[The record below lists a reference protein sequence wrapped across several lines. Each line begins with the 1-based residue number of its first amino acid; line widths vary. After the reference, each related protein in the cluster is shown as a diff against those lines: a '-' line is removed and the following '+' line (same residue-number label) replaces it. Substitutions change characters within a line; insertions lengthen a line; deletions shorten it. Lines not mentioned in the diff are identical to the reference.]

1 MRNVFIHI
9 GIGKTAT
16 TTLQVESFPRIARFK
31 GLTFLTL
38 QDLLKKY
45 RIERTNYKIHP
56 LEGVEYKLKDLNNVI
71 ISCESFVGRDFNPYY
86 FKNAMEINKKI
97 FGNDVTI
104 IITIRKPSDLFT
116 SNYIQKIQEGS
127 TCKVKEFFS
136 KDLHPEKYQ
145 ISNNFYA
152 KLISMYKENF
162 DRVLIVKF
170 DEIKKFNF
178 LDTLIDLDSTQK
190 KLLSTSFAKKIYNKS
205 YSKFALNLS
214 LIISK
219 VSSIIS
225 IKQPKIKL
233 PRKKNVDKK
242 SIGPLLNFYNRIL
255 NFFSVRKILHS
266 LDKIIPY
273 KKYQINF
280 HEIGFPEIDQIN
292 QKYEEYDDIQLYN
305 GIEKADVKSKYS
317 SDVKEV
323 ILTENSEPKLKIKD
337 YYKKTLFILKGTNF
351 KLLPIFTI
359 ILFAGFIDL
368 ISIGMIGPLI
378 GSVANPNFI
387 EDSNLPFNIDLV
399 EYSLE
404 NVQTY
409 LFIIISSLF
418 IFRGIVSM
426 YLNFKIVQF
435 SYKQDVILKNK
446 LMKNYINM
454 PLSKFTKRNRSE
466 YLHSIN
472 YLSSQFTSQIIMSIL
487 QTVSSVIIG
496 LMLLILLA
504 ATNLKL
510 LLIAAT
516 LFIFIIIAY
525 DLLIKQRLKQI
536 GILFNLFSTRM
547 YKAMNEGLDGF
558 KEIRIYRKESYF
570 LDLFKKSSERS
581 AKYQILNNAF
591 SLLPRYMFESFIILL
606 GVLSV
611 Y

>member
-1 MRNVFIHI
+1 M
-9 GIGKTAT
+9 A
-16 TTLQVESFPRIARFK
+16 
-31 GLTFLTL
+31 
-38 QDLLKKY
+38 
-45 RIERTNYKIHP
+45 
-56 LEGVEYKLKDLNNVI
+56 
-71 ISCESFVGRDFNPYY
+71 
-86 FKNAMEINKKI
+86 
-97 FGNDVTI
+97 
-104 IITIRKPSDLFT
+104 
-116 SNYIQKIQEGS
+116 
-127 TCKVKEFFS
+127 
-136 KDLHPEKYQ
+136 
-145 ISNNFYA
+145 
-152 KLISMYKENF
+152 
-162 DRVLIVKF
+162 
-170 DEIKKFNF
+170 
-178 LDTLIDLDSTQK
+178 
-190 KLLSTSFAKKIYNKS
+190 
-205 YSKFALNLS
+205 
-214 LIISK
+214 
-219 VSSIIS
+219 
-225 IKQPKIKL
+225 
-233 PRKKNVDKK
+233 
-242 SIGPLLNFYNRIL
+242 LLNFYNRIL

-516 LFIFIIIAY
+516 LFIFIIIG
-525 DLLIKQRLKQI
+525 LI
-536 GILFNLFSTRM
+536 F
-547 YKAMNEGLDGF
+547 
-558 KEIRIYRKESYF
+558 
-570 LDLFKKSSERS
+570 
-581 AKYQILNNAF
+581 
-591 SLLPRYMFESFIILL
+591 
-606 GVLSV
+606 
-611 Y
+611 